1 MVGHQ
6 QQVTY
11 ATVWGRDRVSQSLGD
26 VPKWVGH
33 WLELRCAARPWRNW
47 PSREQPMSLRHQPVG
62 ETFRRISPDVL
73 VSALPSTIAAS
84 PKGSETQQACVSVT
98 APLRSTGCVALGDHF
113 PLFPL
118 QFPHWE
124 KTGLRTHDFHGHC
137 GLALEEAVHLT
148 FLAEY
153 LLPYCYM
160 STPSPVS
167 SSLVR
172 EAFQNEQG

>member
-33 WLELRCAARPWRNW
+33 WLELRCASRPWRNW

-98 APLRSTGCVALGDHF
+98 APLKKYWLCGLGRSLPPLPTSVSPLGELALDT
-113 PLFPL
+113 
-118 QFPHWE
+118 QFPRPLW
-124 KTGLRTHDFHGHC
+124 
-137 GLALEEAVHLT
+137 
-148 FLAEY
+148 
-153 LLPYCYM
+153 
-160 STPSPVS
+160 
-167 SSLVR
+167 SSLR
-172 EAFQNEQG
+172 GSGAFDIPSRVPATLLLHVNSISRLFLPGT